1 MSRYVRWVLIAGIVC
16 LVGVLPIVHYRSV
29 YAHSKRLRVVTPGRV
44 YRSGQMTA
52 EGFRDAVATYGIRAV
67 INLQDD
73 FLDPD
78 ISKSYLNRDTVK
90 ESELCR
96 ELGVRFVTIA
106 PDLVGRKRLKDER
119 PEAIDQFLAL
129 MDDPDT
135 FPVLLHCKAG
145 LHRTGCFVAIYRMEY
160 EGWTTRQ
167 AFREMKDN
175 GFGEWA
181 CTADNDYVMQ
191 YVLAYKP
198 GVRAPVG
205 GRQ

>member
-1 MSRYVRWVLIAGIVC
+1 MSRYVRWVLIAGIIC
-16 LVGVLPIVHYRSV
+16 MIGVLPIVHYRSV

-52 EGFRDAVATYGIRAV
+52 EGFRDAVATYGIRTV

-78 ISKSYLNRDTVK
+78 ISKSYVNRDTIK
-90 ESELCR
+90 ESDLCR
-96 ELGVRFVTIA
+96 LLGVRFITIA
-106 PDLVGRKRLKDER
+106 PDLVSHRRLGIER
-119 PEAIDQFLAL
+119 PAAIDQFLDL

-135 FPVLLHCKAG
+135 YPVLLHCKAG
-145 LHRTGCFVAIYRMEY
+145 LHRTGCCVAIYRMEY
-160 EGWTTRQ
+160 EGWTTRD
-167 AFREMKDN
+167 AFREMKEN

-198 GVRAPVG
+198 GVRKAA
-205 GRQ
+205 R

>member
-145 LHRTGCFVAIYRMEY
+145 LHRTGILCAVYRMEY
-160 EGWTTRQ
+160 QGWSSD
-167 AFREMKDN
+167 AAYDELKAH
-175 GFGEWA
+175 GFGDWV
-181 CTADNDYVMQ
+181 CTSANDYVEQ
-191 YVLAYKP
+191 YVLAYRRRP
-198 GVRAPVG
+198 AGVAAARE
-205 GRQ
+205 